1 MLGSSYEEV
10 EKILRTADP
19 AVVNRLEVQF
29 RQPALYFAAL
39 SHGDEPSVEL
49 IKLLMRNGANINH
62 KDHNEQTILFYI
74 CREGSHLFM
83 QARRNV
89 QNSSSAT
96 ASVSMKSMST
106 AKPPSSTQPAKIG
119 CK

>member
-1 MLGSSYEEV
+1 V
-10 EKILRTADP
+10 ERILRTADSTI
-19 AVVNRLEVQF
+19 VNRLEVQF

-39 SHGDEPSVEL
+39 SNGDEASVEL

-83 QARRNV
+83 QARRNA
-89 QNSSSAT
+89 QNFFLVT
-96 ASVSMKSMST
+96 ASVSMKSMSM
-106 AKPPSSTQPAKIG
+106 AKPPSFTQPAKIG
-119 CK
+119 FK